1 MENLRK
7 HYPNMF
13 RRKEVIVM
21 TRPPNKVVWHDNVPI
36 VTEHATHK
44 EVRKSKDASPLILS
58 KDYVL

>member
-1 MENLRK
+1 MEKLRK
-7 HYPNMF
+7 DYPNMF

-44 EVRKSKDASPLILS
+44 EVRKYKDSSPLILS
-58 KDYVL
+58 KGY